1 MAEPVLTCRELVVV
15 RGGTTVLAGLD
26 LEVGAGKITGLLG
39 PSGCGKTTFL
49 RSVIGTQ
56 RITSGTVHVLGRPAG
71 DRTLRR
77 EIGYASQQ
85 ASVYDDL
92 TVAQNI
98 AYFAVAVGAGKSDVE
113 RVIEQVDLGGYADRL
128 TGRLSG
134 GQRSRVS
141 LAVAMLGTPR
151 LLVLDE
157 PTVGLD
163 PVLREDLWRLFGELA
178 ASGLTVLV
186 SSHVMDE
193 AERCSELLLMR
204 LGRLLAQES
213 PAALKR
219 RTGADTMD
227 AAFLRLIRDESGS
240 AA

>member
-1 MAEPVLTCRELVVV
+1 MAESVLSCADLVVV
-15 RGGTTVLAGLD
+15 RGGTTVLDGLSV
-26 LEVGAGKITGLLG
+26 EVGAGQITGLLG

-56 RITSGTVHVLGRPAG
+56 RIASGTVRVLGRPAG
-71 DRTLRR
+71 DPVLRR

-98 AYFAVAVGAGKSDVE
+98 AYFAGAVGAPKSDVE
-113 RVIEQVDLGGYADRL
+113 RVIEEVDLGDFAGRL

-178 ASGLTVLV
+178 ASGLTLLV

-193 AERCSELLLMR
+193 AERCQELLLMR
-204 LGRLLAQES
+204 AGRILAQES
-213 PAALKR
+213 PTALKQ
-219 RTGADTMD
+219 RTAAVTMD
-227 AAFLRLIRDESGS
+227 QAFLRLIRDSTEP
-240 AA
+240 AR